1 MKPGD
6 LRMWKKSVAGLADI
20 GDLMLVTGESQA
32 NPASPKM
39 ISFLC
44 NCAHERMT
52 WQWVLLNT
60 EELDET
66 R

>member
-1 MKPGD
+1 VNPGD
-6 LRMWKKSVAGLADI
+6 LRMWKESVPGLADI
-20 GDLMLVTGESQA
+20 GDLMLVTGESQD

-44 NCAHERMT
+44 NCKHERMT

>member
-6 LRMWKKSVAGLADI
+6 LRRWTESVPGLADI

-39 ISFLC
+39 ISFFC
-44 NCAHERMT
+44 NGAHERMT

-66 R
+66 W

>member
-1 MKPGD
+1 MQPGD
-6 LRMWKKSVAGLADI
+6 LRMWTESVPGLADI

-39 ISFLC
+39 VSFLC
-44 NCAHERMT
+44 NGTHERMT
-52 WQWVLLNT
+52 WQWVLLNS
-60 EELDET
+60 EAIDET

>member
-6 LRMWKKSVAGLADI
+6 LRRWMEPVPGLADI
-20 GDLMLVTGESQA
+20 GDLMLVTGESQV
-32 NPASPKM
+32 NPASPKTV
-39 ISFLC
+39 SFLC
-44 NCAHERMT
+44 NCKHERMT